1 MVVEQVEV
9 GWSVCGEG
17 EPEFWNRH
25 GWGVK
30 LVTYVIRLRR
40 QGGSTCSSLGCLPLS
55 HSCLKQGCGICV
67 GFTLSFQHNSKTV
80 ETVRL
85 LPYDLVAQILYNS
98 AQRTPTRPL

>member
-9 GWSVCGEG
+9 GWSVGGEG

-40 QGGSTCSSLGCLPLS
+40 QGGSTCSLQGCLSLS
-55 HSCLKQGCGICV
+55 
-67 GFTLSFQHNSKTV
+67 
-80 ETVRL
+80 
-85 LPYDLVAQILYNS
+85 PA
-98 AQRTPTRPL
+98 